1 VGCGTIFR
9 EISAQPPL
17 LSINHL
23 FLLDFSLQN
32 PPGFINYLLTT
43 NFTVGKLEGL
53 AMNEHDFEIAQ
64 RLPLVAMKIWPH
76 FHI

>member
-1 VGCGTIFR
+1 MKKPKKEIKALYTSVVGCGTVFR

-32 PPGFINYLLTT
+32 PPGFINLVELPAKIAVQQISLLE
-43 NFTVGKLEGL
+43 N
-53 AMNEHDFEIAQ
+53 
-64 RLPLVAMKIWPH
+64 
-76 FHI
+76 